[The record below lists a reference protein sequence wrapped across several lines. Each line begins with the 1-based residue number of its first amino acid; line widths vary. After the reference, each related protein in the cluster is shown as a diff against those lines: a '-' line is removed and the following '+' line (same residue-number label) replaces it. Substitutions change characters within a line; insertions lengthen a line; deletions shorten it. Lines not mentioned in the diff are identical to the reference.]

1 MRRFYVLALSIP
13 LLLVGCVDGGS
24 IPSLPITLSL
34 PTTAQIV
41 DGGGTLS
48 FQVDISNDFGADG
61 VKWTLTGPGTLTY
74 PQSTLV
80 SSPKYQTVYNA
91 PTNVAFTTSATVTAT
106 SVADPTKSAAA
117 TITVYPTVVLPALP
131 MGLAPKV
138 GVAFSNTL
146 PGSGGSGPLTYAVI
160 SGALPPGLLLSASG
174 ALSGT
179 ATAVGAYTVTIQAQD
194 KPLSGTVLGSASQTY
209 TFTVS

>member
-91 PTNVAFTTSATVTAT
+91 PTNVASTTSATVTAT

-117 TITVYPTVVLPALP
+117 TITVYPTVVRPALP

-138 GVAFSNTL
+138 GVAF
-146 PGSGGSGPLTYAVI
+146 SGPLTYAVI

-174 ALSGT
+174 VLSGT
-179 ATAVGAYTVTIQAQD
+179 ATAVGAYIVTIQAQD
-194 KPLSGTVLGSASQTY
+194 KPLGSTV
-209 TFTVS
+209 